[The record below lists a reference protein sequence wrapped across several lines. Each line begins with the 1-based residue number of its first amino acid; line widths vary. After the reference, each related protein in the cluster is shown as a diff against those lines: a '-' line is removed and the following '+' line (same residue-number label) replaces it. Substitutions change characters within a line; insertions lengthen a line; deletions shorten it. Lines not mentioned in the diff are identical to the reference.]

1 MAFRGNPD
9 YPAESCLRSSRD
21 AQEGTENVSV
31 VVRIVDLL
39 VLPRGAVLKLGT
51 DVELQVT
58 GLRNPCAQTD
68 KFKPDLLEAVLGRG
82 PDGERVR
89 KSGIMTI
96 VVEGG
101 GAPGDA
107 ISIAFPMPPLLPLE
121 VL

>member
-1 MAFRGNPD
+1 V
-9 YPAESCLRSSRD
+9 EL
-21 AQEGTENVSV
+21 
-31 VVRIVDLL
+31 RIVDLL

-68 KFKPDLLEAVLGRG
+68 KFQPDLLEAVLGRG
-82 PDGERVR
+82 PHGELVR

-96 VVEGG
+96 VLKGG

-121 VL
+121 VLSRARLFEAFPASTFECKARDITDDPIHG